1 MPRPAPPTRQ
11 PLQRPFSPR
20 LRPLLPISALAAWLA
35 PARFARAAP
44 QKTAPRSPYPLKP
57 GQAFWLPE
65 LSPTGPVVAVVNL
78 HTQHVQ
84 LYRNGIAI
92 GYSSV
97 STGKRGYSTPQ
108 GRFQVLQKNRH
119 HRSSSYNN
127 APMPW
132 MVRLTWGGIAFHSGL
147 LPGYPASHGCIRLPS
162 AFAPHLFGSLS
173 LGDTVAI
180 VSQPTAAGAS
190 ALTAL
195 APITPQ
201 GQPLL
206 QAAMLAA
213 APWWDETRALPA
225 APGSSHPDNPSI
237 LQTAPAA
244 AAPGS
249 ASAASAASAKPAEP
263 GTPAASG
270 APGASSA
277 PAAPAPPAP
286 APLAL
291 LASLLQKRLF
301 VLHQGH
307 VLAAAPLPALN
318 LPPGQTLPPVFT
330 WQAPGHWQLPTAAQA
345 APEANAET
353 APEAPSTAWDT
364 WLWQHALPADPAFT
378 ARLRQHLHPGSTL
391 TPLAAVGDLH
401 WAV

>member
-1 MPRPAPPTRQ
+1 MNRPA
-11 PLQRPFSPR
+11 LALASAR

-35 PARFARAAP
+35 PARAAP

-195 APITPQ
+195 ASITPQ

-286 APLAL
+286 LAL

-307 VLAAAPLPALN
+307 VLAAAPLPALH

-345 APEANAET
+345 APEANAAT

-391 TPLAAVGDLH
+391 TLTPLAAVGDLH